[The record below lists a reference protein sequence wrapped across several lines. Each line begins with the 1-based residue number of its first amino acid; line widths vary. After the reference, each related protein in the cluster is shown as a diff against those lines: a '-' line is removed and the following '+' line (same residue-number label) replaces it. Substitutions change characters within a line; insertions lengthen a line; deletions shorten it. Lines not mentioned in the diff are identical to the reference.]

1 MNTQPT
7 ADQKRIERAKLVAL
21 KVAAERG
28 WADVAAGR
36 YIDLAE
42 DELCA
47 FIAKLGEHA
56 SRRCKDGD
64 WHR

>member
-7 ADQKRIERAKLVAL
+7 ADQKRIERTKLVAL
-21 KVAAERG
+21 KDTAERG

-36 YIDLAE
+36 YIDLVE

-47 FIAKLGEHA
+47 FIAKLGEHV
-56 SRRCKDGD
+56 SRRCNAQD